1 MRIHTAFAALALATG
16 LSAWT
21 VAGETF
27 SPTLSV
33 RELPLEIV
41 NNCVSVATQE
51 SSHEACVSGRA
62 FTSRW
67 VGRSARGNLFLVVQ
81 APCTGGECRG
91 WLVEKT
97 AHSTSTLLALSG
109 EFRLERDSGAYP
121 VVFARQ
127 ALTETQSHLSRFE
140 WRGERYVRAEGKL
153 LYNIDGVQCG
163 GHEECS
169 QAAREA
175 LQNKQVDRALRI
187 YERVHGVSWI

>member
-1 MRIHTAFAALALATG
+1 MRIHTAFAALTLTAG

-27 SPTLSV
+27 SPTLAV

-41 NNCVSVATQE
+41 NGCVSAAALE
-51 SSHEACVSGRA
+51 SAHAACVSGHA

-97 AHSTSTLLALSG
+97 GQGTSTLLTLSG
-109 EFRLERDSGAYP
+109 EFRLERDSSAYP

-127 ALTETQSHLSRFE
+127 ALSETQSHLSRFE
-140 WRGERYVRAEGKL
+140 WHGGRYVRAEGRL
-153 LYNIDGVQCG
+153 LYHIDGVECG
-163 GHEECS
+163 GPEECS
-169 QAAREA
+169 RAAREA
-175 LQNKQVDRALRI
+175 LRKKQVDRALRI